1 MTKNVFYTDDNNNI
15 NLTTMLN
22 EIMNGFH
29 TNPFDITFPNGKVRS
44 FVICNDFVNVM
55 QGPFTQLNT
64 HLANGVESF
73 ELEDE
78 LWDEYFNPKTHK
90 SKFTTFQDK
99 LWNGKY
105 DKKMCYE
112 VLNKIIGYIIKYDKQ
127 WK

>member
-29 TNPFDITFPNGKVRS
+29 TNPFDINFPNGKVRS
-44 FVICNDFVNVM
+44 FVICNDFVSVM

-64 HLANGVESF
+64 RLVNGVETF
-73 ELEDE
+73 ELDDE
-78 LWDEYFNPKTHK
+78 LWDEYYNHKTHK
-90 SKFTTFQDK
+90 SKFTAFQRNK
-99 LWNGKY
+99 RSEKY
-105 DKKMCYE
+105 DEMRYE
-112 VLNKIIGYIIKYDKQ
+112 VLNKIIGYIIKYDEY